1 VKVQGEHTF
10 PVDETLIHEWSQ
22 SKSGWTG
29 LFVFIG
35 SIVIGALT
43 GGLGGFALQG
53 ISINALTGAAVG
65 GIGGLI
71 ASGFSPTTSTTAH
84 FTPFVYSAY
93 QLDPSTAMSGDAKA
107 IADKTRSNWVMP
119 NAQNTPGG
127 VQRFIMKL
135 DMRKILRA
143 GSVSNV
149 NAVSDD
155 SSFAIEVVKG
165 SDPKFDTI
173 YNEMFYKPHEKLQKH
188 KYPYEHN
195 TKGVNIPV
203 PPAQ

>member
-1 VKVQGEHTF
+1 V
-10 PVDETLIHEWSQ
+10 L
-22 SKSGWTG
+22 
-29 LFVFIG
+29 
-35 SIVIGALT
+35 GALT
-43 GGLGGFALQG
+43 GGLGGLLAIQG
-53 ISINALTGAAVG
+53 SSILVGAAVG

-84 FTPFVYSAY
+84 FTPFVHSAY
-93 QLDPSTAMSGDAKA
+93 QLDPSTAMSGDAKVV
-107 IADKTRSNWVMP
+107 ADRTRSNWVMP

-155 SSFAIEVVKG
+155 SSSAVEVVKG
-165 SDPKFDTI
+165 SDPKFNTI
-173 YNEMFYKPHEKLQKH
+173 YNEMFYKPHENLKKH

-195 TKGVNIPV
+195 TGTVPV
-203 PPAQ
+203 PVPGK